1 MNINLT
7 LIGQTLSFA
16 MFVWFCMKFIWP
28 PLMQALE
35 ERKQKIADGL
45 SAAERGHH
53 EKELAQERAKETLR
67 EAKEQAN
74 DILMQA
80 QKRANEMINDA
91 KDDAKVE
98 GQRIITGAKAELE
111 QEIHSAREELRK
123 KVAHL
128 AVLGAEK
135 ILRKEINVKTHT
147 DMINNLVKEIG

>member
-1 MNINLT
+1 MHINLT
-7 LIGQTLSFA
+7 LIGQTISFA

-28 PLMQALE
+28 PLMQALD
-35 ERKQKIADGL
+35 ERKQKIAAGL

-53 EKELAQERAKETLR
+53 EKELAQERAKETLK

-80 QKRANEMINDA
+80 QKRANEMINEAKEDA
-91 KDDAKVE
+91 KTE
-98 GQRIITGAKAELE
+98 SQRIITGAQAEIQ

-123 KVAHL
+123 KVAQL

-135 ILRKEINVKTHT
+135 ILRKEINVKTHAN
-147 DMINNLVKEIG
+147 MIDTLAKEI